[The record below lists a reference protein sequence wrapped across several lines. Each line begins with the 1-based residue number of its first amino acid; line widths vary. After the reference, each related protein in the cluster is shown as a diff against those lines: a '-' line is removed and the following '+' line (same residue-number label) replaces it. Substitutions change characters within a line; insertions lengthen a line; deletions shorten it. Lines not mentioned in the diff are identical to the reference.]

1 MFAKELKV
9 MEDWEKKDENKLI
22 KKNFNIDSTNE
33 NSMQQI
39 TLPCQSTQYDPN
51 SQSNNNNNI
60 VQKIPEE
67 KEKEILINDNQSKN
81 ENNNISLPAPN
92 SEMLNNFNFSH
103 KSIEDSKKAPT
114 INIPVSSEN
123 VIQMAKKYPSIRFV
137 AIEMQSMA
145 LAYAVRK
152 IQEEKL
158 DNILFVNADAHY
170 VNEKFINH
178 KVETIFL
185 NFSDPW
191 PKKRHHKR
199 RLTYPTM
206 LEEYAKI
213 LKDDGKLIFKSD
225 NDILFNDSVE
235 YISSSPF
242 KLDSVTYDYDG
253 LDEYD
258 APTEYETRFRTLG
271 TPIKRYIASLKKEN
285 K

>member
-1 MFAKELKV
+1 MRLKKRPWGDV
-9 MEDWEKKDENKLI
+9 VI
-22 KKNFNIDSTNE
+22 
-33 NSMQQI
+33 
-39 TLPCQSTQYDPN
+39 
-51 SQSNNNNNI
+51 
-60 VQKIPEE
+60 
-67 KEKEILINDNQSKN
+67 
-81 ENNNISLPAPN
+81 ENNLDLVVKQDELDLDLFQNY
-92 SEMLNNFNFSH
+92 
-103 KSIEDSKKAPT
+103 
-114 INIPVSSEN
+114 INYDHLVLEIGSGKGDF

-271 TPIKRYIASLKKEN
+271 TSIKRYIASLKKEN